1 MKTFFTISVTR
12 RAIFCVYVS
21 LLFLI
26 FTSTSNAATQGAAG
40 PTSTGTASVLVVNND
55 LAWIKGLNDIN
66 LGTWSGTGDM
76 TGNDDICV
84 LTNYFPFA
92 INNYIIRASGDGDGA
107 DPSAFT
113 LSNGAQDI
121 YYRVFFT
128 DVNAVPVELL
138 PGQLMGGQQFVADFG
153 FFASLPAA
161 SGCPVPNA
169 NVEIRIEAAE
179 LATGG
184 GTHTGILVLELIP
197 E

>member
-1 MKTFFTISVTR
+1 MKTFFTFTIPQ
-12 RAIFCVYVS
+12 RAICCVCVF
-21 LLFLI
+21 LLLLI
-26 FTSTSNAATQGAAG
+26 CALNSNAATQGTAG

-55 LAWIKGLNDIN
+55 LAWIKGLDDIN

-76 TGNDDICV
+76 SGNDDICV
-84 LTNYFPFA
+84 LTNYFPFQL
-92 INNYIIRASGDGDGA
+92 NNYIIRASGDGDGA

-128 DVNAVPVELL
+128 DVNATPVELL
-138 PGQLMGGQQFVADFG
+138 PGQLMGGQQFVAGFG

-169 NVEIRIEAAE
+169 NVEIRIEEAE

>member
-1 MKTFFTISVTR
+1 MKTFFTFSVTKR
-12 RAIFCVYVS
+12 NLLCVYVS
-21 LLFLI
+21 LLILI
-26 FTSTSNAATQGAAG
+26 FTFNVNAATQGTAG
-40 PTSTGTASVLVVNND
+40 PTSTGTISVLVVNND
-55 LAWIKGLNDIN
+55 LAWIKGLDDIN

-76 TGNDDICV
+76 SGDDDICV
-84 LTNYFPFA
+84 LTNFFPFA
-92 INNYIIRASGDGDGA
+92 TNNYIIRASGDGDVS

-128 DVNAVPVELL
+128 DLNTQVELL
-138 PGQLMGGQQFVADFG
+138 PGQLMGGRQFIADPG

>member
-1 MKTFFTISVTR
+1 MKTFFTFTISQRTTC
-12 RAIFCVYVS
+12 CVCV
-21 LLFLI
+21 LLLLLI
-26 FTSTSNAATQGAAG
+26 CALNSNAATQGTAG

-55 LAWIKGLNDIN
+55 LAWIKGLDDIN
-66 LGTWSGTGDM
+66 LGAWSGTGDM
-76 TGNDDICV
+76 SGNDDICV
-84 LTNYFPFA
+84 LTNYFPFQL
-92 INNYIIRASGDGDGA
+92 NNYIIRTSGDGDGA

-128 DVNAVPVELL
+128 DVNATPVELL
-138 PGQLMGGQQFVADFG
+138 PGQLMGGQQFFAGFG

-169 NVEIRIEAAE
+169 NVEIRIEEAE

-184 GTHTGILVLELIP
+184 GTHSGILVLELIP

>member
-1 MKTFFTISVTR
+1 MKTFFTFTISQ
-12 RAIFCVYVS
+12 RAKYCVCVF

-26 FTSTSNAATQGAAG
+26 CALNSNAATQGTAG

-55 LAWIKGLNDIN
+55 LAWIKGLDDIN
-66 LGTWSGTGDM
+66 LGIWSGTGDM
-76 TGNDDICV
+76 SGNDDICV
-84 LTNYFPFA
+84 LTNYFPFQL
-92 INNYIIRASGDGDGA
+92 NNYIIRASGDGDGA
-107 DPSAFT
+107 NPSAFT

-128 DVNAVPVELL
+128 DVNATPVELL

-169 NVEIRIEAAE
+169 NVEIRIEEAE